1 MSSSAVNDDTLFLGI
16 DGGGTKCRSLLVDA
30 RGKVMGEGLAGPA
43 NPNHGGLNKAI
54 PSITDAAEQALV
66 AAGLSKQDFNRV
78 VVCAAL
84 AGVNIPST
92 YDAMKEWKHPFADW
106 YVTTDLHGACLGA
119 HGGHDGAVIVC
130 GTGSC
135 GFVHVNGKSELIGGH
150 GFHLGDKGSGAWLG
164 LEAVK
169 AVLEAYDG
177 LTPETVLTESLK
189 EVFGISGL
197 EIVERLNKASSSEFA
212 RMAPAIFAA
221 ADSGDAVAISIVQDG
236 ASYIDALARKLLL
249 MNPPRFSMIGGIAA
263 PIKKWLSVE
272 VADQVMPPLEQ
283 PELGAIHF
291 AKECYNTKV
300 AEMIA

>member
-16 DGGGTKCRSLLVDA
+16 DGGGTKCRSCLVTASGD
-30 RGKVMGEGLAGPA
+30 VIGEGLAGPA

-66 AAGLSKQDFNRV
+66 AAGYTRKDFNRV

-92 YDAMKEWKHPFADW
+92 FNAMKEWQHPFADW

-135 GFVHVNGKSELIGGH
+135 GFVNVKGRSELFGGH

-177 LTPETVLTESLK
+177 LAPATVLTEAVKS
-189 EVFGISGL
+189 EFGVSGL
-197 EIVERLNKASSSEFA
+197 DIVERLNKASSSEFA
-212 RMAPAIFAA
+212 SLAPSIFAA

-236 ASYIDALARKLLL
+236 ASYIDALARKLLA
-249 MNPPRFSMIGGIAA
+249 MNPPRFSMIGGISA
-263 PIKKWLSVE
+263 PLKKWLSVE
-272 VADQVMPPLEQ
+272 VAEKVEPPLEQ
-283 PELGAIHF
+283 PELGAIHY
-291 AKECYNTKV
+291 AKECYSAKT